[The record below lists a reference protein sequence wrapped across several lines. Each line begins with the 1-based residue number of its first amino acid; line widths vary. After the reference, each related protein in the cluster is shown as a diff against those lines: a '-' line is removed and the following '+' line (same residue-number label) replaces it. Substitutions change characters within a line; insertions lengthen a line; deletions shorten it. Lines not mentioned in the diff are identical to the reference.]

1 MARNGYKN
9 SREFDALL
17 KGPEVRKELDRLT
30 KRAAS
35 RAGSGFESETS
46 VGRGRALGMVYPT
59 TRGAFF
65 RERREHV
72 LMRAQDAFRE
82 GGG

>member
-1 MARNGYKN
+1 MARNGYNN

-17 KGPEVRKELDRLT
+17 KGPEVRGELDRLT
-30 KRAAS
+30 QRAAS

-46 VGRGRALGMVYPT
+46 VGRGRALGMVYPA
-59 TRGAFF
+59 TRSASS

-82 GGG
+82 GG

>member
-1 MARNGYKN
+1 MARNGYNN

-17 KGPEVRKELDRLT
+17 KGPEVREELDRLT
-30 KRAAS
+30 QRAAA
-35 RAGSGFESETS
+35 RAGSGFVNAVTE
-46 VGRGRALGMVYPT
+46 GRGRALARVFPST
-59 TRGAFF
+59 KGAFY

-82 GGG
+82 GG

>member
-1 MARNGYKN
+1 MARNGHNN

-17 KGPEVRKELDRLT
+17 KGPEVREELDRLT
-30 KRAAS
+30 QRAAS

-46 VGRGRALGMVYPT
+46 VGRGRALGMVYPAT
-59 TRGAFF
+59 SQAVRAEAEYH
-65 RERREHV
+65 R

>member
-1 MARNGYKN
+1 MARNGYNN

-17 KGPEVRKELDRLT
+17 KGPEVREELDRLT
-30 KRAAS
+30 QRAAA

-46 VGRGRALGMVYPT
+46 VGRGRALGMVYPA
-59 TRGAFF
+59 TRGAYS

>member
-1 MARNGYKN
+1 MARKGSNN
-9 SREFDALL
+9 HREMDALL
-17 KGPEVRKELDRLT
+17 RGPEVREELDRLT

-35 RAGSGFESETS
+35 RAGPGFINDVTE
-46 VGRGRALGMVYPT
+46 GRSRALARVYPT

-65 RERREHV
+65 RERRENV

-82 GGG
+82 GG

>member
-1 MARNGYKN
+1 MARNGYNN

-17 KGPEVRKELDRLT
+17 RGPEVRGELDRLT
-30 KRAAS
+30 KRAAASAGPGFINDVTEGRS
-35 RAGSGFESETS
+35 RALARVF
-46 VGRGRALGMVYPT
+46 PT

-82 GGG
+82 GG

>member
-1 MARNGYKN
+1 MARNGYNN
-9 SREFDALL
+9 SREIDELL
-17 KGPEVRKELDRLT
+17 KGPEVRGELDRLT
-30 KRAAS
+30 QRAAS

-46 VGRGRALGMVYPT
+46 VGRGRALGMVYPA
-59 TRGAFF
+59 TRSAFS

-82 GGG
+82 GG